1 MKSPLAQFAIILSLA
16 LSGAVHLS
24 AFEYSNDGRGF
35 ELETGSNGQQIDVS
49 EYEVRVGATEVS
61 FRTILRWR
69 ATSISDVSAVYVVNG
84 YIVLKKTR
92 STPFSHSADV
102 LELCQLGADTPGTL
116 RDTLI

>member
-84 YIVLKKTR
+84 YIVLKKPAPPHFLIPLMFSNSASLVQILR
-92 STPFSHSADV
+92 ERCGTP
-102 LELCQLGADTPGTL
+102 
-116 RDTLI
+116 